1 MLVVWSG
8 RAGALGMMSIHMKVL
23 AVAALTVTLAGCVS
37 SGSGYQVENAT
48 GQPIPHH
55 ALADEVFLDGTG
67 PTARRL
73 AQTPRGNVVERR
85 YAEPLPPGA
94 PTRAVVRTR
103 PTAIERVD
111 SVSSTTG
118 SRNSVQN
125 EADKPFSDQW
135 WEKER
140 REDARLKR
148 VMDICRGC

>member
-8 RAGALGMMSIHMKVL
+8 RTGALGMMSIHMKVL
-23 AVAALTVTLAGCVS
+23 AALASAVTLSGCVS
-37 SGSGYQVENAT
+37 SGSSYQVENAT
-48 GQPIPHH
+48 GQAIPHH
-55 ALADEVFLDGTG
+55 ALADEVYLDGTG

-73 AQTPRGNVVERR
+73 AQTPRGSVVERR
-85 YAEPLPPGA
+85 YAEPVPPGA

-103 PTAIERVD
+103 PTAIERAD
-111 SVSSTTG
+111 NVSSTTG
-118 SRNSVQN
+118 ARHSVQN

>member
-1 MLVVWSG
+1 
-8 RAGALGMMSIHMKVL
+8 MMSNHMKVL
-23 AVAALTVTLAGCVS
+23 AAMALAVTLSGCVS

-55 ALADEVFLDGTG
+55 ALADEIFLDGTG
-67 PTARRL
+67 PTARRV

-85 YAEPLPPGA
+85 YAEPVAPGT
-94 PTRAVVRTR
+94 PTRAVARTR

-118 SRNSVQN
+118 SRTSVQN